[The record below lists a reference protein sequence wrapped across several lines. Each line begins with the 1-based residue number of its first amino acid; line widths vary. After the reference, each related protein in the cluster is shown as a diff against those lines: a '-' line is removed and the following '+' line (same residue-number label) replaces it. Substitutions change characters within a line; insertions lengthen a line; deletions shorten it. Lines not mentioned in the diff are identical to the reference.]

1 MVYHIKVRCNFH
13 FIIIFRVNPGRNI
26 PASHAAPK
34 ILFFTGSDQ
43 CMISEYNSIMPI
55 INYGRGWL
63 MYQKVYLTPY
73 KMEFFGGLLVSELHI
88 AIQRICDQG
97 PGPGLIHSTNFLVHY
112 MASIPNQQLDD
123 LKDSRSG
130 DKKTSPQ
137 QAAPMNIPFSLGS
150 ELSLVTPKNESH
162 VEEKLKLGM
171 DETVSSHPQPKR
183 VSTKDRHT
191 KVEGRG
197 RRIRMSATCA
207 ARVFQLTRELGHKS
221 DGETIRWLLEHA
233 EPAIIAATGT
243 GTVPAIAMSV
253 NGTLKIPTTPSTTD
267 NTSNTVCKRRK
278 RPANSEFVDVESNST
293 VSAPLMMSSSA
304 TIQAQP
310 LVPMYAIPS
319 NATPTYWMINPTNQV
334 PQLWTLHAAAP
345 LMGVSARPISS
356 FLASMQP
363 VQFKSPSEPQ
373 SSGAAK
379 VKGQIKNSNTN
390 SGPSSSNDSGKT
402 NTPTLRDFS
411 LELGRK

>member
-1 MVYHIKVRCNFH
+1 
-13 FIIIFRVNPGRNI
+13 
-26 PASHAAPK
+26 
-34 ILFFTGSDQ
+34 
-43 CMISEYNSIMPI
+43 
-55 INYGRGWL
+55 
-63 MYQKVYLTPY
+63 
-73 KMEFFGGLLVSELHI
+73 ME
-88 AIQRICDQG
+88 AQ
-97 PGPGLIHSTNFLVHY
+97 
-112 MASIPNQQLDD
+112 
-123 LKDSRSG
+123 
-130 DKKTSPQ
+130 
-137 QAAPMNIPFSLGS
+137 FSSGS
-150 ELSLVTPKNESH
+150 ELSLVTPKNETH
-162 VEEKLKLGM
+162 VKEKLKLGR
-171 DETVSSHPQPKR
+171 DEMVQSVSSHPQPKR

-253 NGTLKIPTTPSTTD
+253 NGSLKIPTTPSSTD
-267 NTSNTVCKRRK
+267 NTSKRK

-293 VSAPLMMSSSA
+293 LSAPLMISSSSTTPG

-319 NATPTYWMINPTNQV
+319 NATPTYWMINPTSQV

-345 LMGVSARPISS
+345 FMGVSARPISS

-363 VQFKSPSEPQ
+363 VESKSPSESQ

-379 VKGQIKNSNTN
+379 AKGEMQNLNTN
-390 SGPSSSNDSGKT
+390 SGASSSDDSGNK
-402 NTPTLRDFS
+402 NTPTLRNFS
-411 LELGRK
+411 LEL